1 MQRLV
6 LPRAWEGYAALRAH
20 RDQVQRD
27 GHDALDLVGT
37 IAARLFASGERPSD
51 KPDDRVLQAT
61 ARELD
66 ARGLGWAKLSDY
78 LPRVHATWAYLCE
91 VRDAAA

>member
-1 MQRLV
+1 MRRLI
-6 LPRAWEGYAALRAH
+6 LPRAWDGFAALRRH
-20 RDQVQRD
+20 QDQVSRD
-27 GHDALDLVGT
+27 GHDALDLIGT
-37 IAARLFASGERPSD
+37 IAARLFATGERPGPN
-51 KPDDRVLQAT
+51 PDDRVLQAT

-66 ARGLGWAKLSDY
+66 ARSIGWAHLSDY